1 MAKKARARILTV
13 EMMVC
18 WGSGTW
24 EAEYFVE
31 IPADTP
37 EDQIEAVAAAVM
49 LERLERRDAAGQLTD
64 SVAAVHLYSYSGD
77 DIEERS
83 PMSGAE
89 FQKLLETDRQAAIRA
104 FCEAWLDANSED
116 RDDTVDSL
124 ASLVTHQ
131 GAPRLDLGTD
141 EDLCGAYDE
150 IVGNDPEEAPHGP
163 S

>member
-1 MAKKARARILTV
+1 
-13 EMMVC
+13 MVC
-18 WGSGTW
+18 WGSGRW
-24 EAEYFVE
+24 DAEHFVK

-37 EDQIEAVAAAVM
+37 EDQIEAVASALM
-49 LERLERRDAAGQLTD
+49 LKNLEFMDAGGRLVDT
-64 SVAAVHLYSYSGD
+64 VAAVHVYSYSGD
-77 DIEERS
+77 DIEEGP
-83 PMSGAE
+83 PMTGAE
-89 FQKLLETDRQAAIRA
+89 FQMLLETDRKAAIRA

-150 IVGNDPEEAPHGP
+150 MVGNDPEEASGGP
-163 S
+163 A